1 MDLNDLEPK
10 NVKPKPINLEV
21 MSIEALYDYIGEL
34 EDEINRTKNEISAK
48 EVARKG
54 AEEVFKKNNNF
65 LNNIFIYKLSNQSLI
80 MNYISS
86 IIILSLTILF
96 LSNTSTLP
104 FRLRICAIVFSI
116 CELSLIHNSPKHMIL

>member
-21 MSIEALYDYIGEL
+21 KSIEALYEYIGEL

-54 AEEVFKKNNNF
+54 AEKVFKK
-65 LNNIFIYKLSNQSLI
+65 
-80 MNYISS
+80 
-86 IIILSLTILF
+86 
-96 LSNTSTLP
+96 
-104 FRLRICAIVFSI
+104 
-116 CELSLIHNSPKHMIL
+116 

>member
-10 NVKPKPINLEV
+10 NVKPNPINLEV

-54 AEEVFKKNNNF
+54 AEEETSYACTFRR
-65 LNNIFIYKLSNQSLI
+65 SSLCA
-80 MNYISS
+80 
-86 IIILSLTILF
+86 
-96 LSNTSTLP
+96 STVESP
-104 FRLRICAIVFSI
+104 EVIV
-116 CELSLIHNSPKHMIL
+116 ELSLSALSFHQKQF

>member
-34 EDEINRTKNEISAK
+34 EDEIKRARDEISAK

-54 AEEVFKKNNNF
+54 AENVFKK
-65 LNNIFIYKLSNQSLI
+65 
-80 MNYISS
+80 
-86 IIILSLTILF
+86 
-96 LSNTSTLP
+96 
-104 FRLRICAIVFSI
+104 
-116 CELSLIHNSPKHMIL
+116 